1 MRRSHLGA
9 LVLALSL
16 GAATALPA
24 QYGEPLPVER
34 TRFGLGIGATVPMGD
49 YGDTDK
55 LGYNLMGVLQ
65 MPLATSPIHIRIDGL
80 YAQTGHEVFDGN
92 TSLLGGTVSALYH
105 LGERLGST
113 RPYVLGGL
121 GFFNV
126 DALGESETK
135 ISFGFGGGIRFGLS
149 GFNAF
154 AEARYMSVQTS
165 GESVNFVPLTFGLMF
180 GY

>member
-1 MRRSHLGA
+1 MKRTCLGA
-9 LVLALSL
+9 LVLALGL
-16 GAATALPA
+16 TAAPALRA
-24 QYGEPLPVER
+24 QYGEPLPVEG
-34 TRFGLGIGATVPMGD
+34 TRFGLGIGATLPMGD

-55 LGYNLMGVLQ
+55 LGYNLMGVVQ
-65 MPLATSPIHIRIDGL
+65 FPLAASPIHIRVDGL
-80 YAQTGHEVFDGN
+80 YAQTGHEDFDGN
-92 TSLLGGTVSALYH
+92 TDLLGGTVSALYH
-105 LGERLGST
+105 LGERLGNT
-113 RPYVLGGL
+113 RPYLVGGL

-135 ISFGFGGGIRFGLS
+135 ISFGFGGGVRFGVS

-165 GESVNFVPLTFGLMF
+165 GESVNFLPITFGLMF